1 MYYVI
6 IHGTI
11 LCIASHLICYR
22 LFGTVV
28 QSLCIFI
35 HSSSACAMLDIKFI
49 IENKDIVAAAIKNKH
64 TEQVDIDRIVELYEK
79 RKALRQ
85 ELDSL
90 NAAKRIAA
98 QERNIEEGQ
107 RIKQESARVN
117 ETLPSV
123 EKELVTLVSKIPNL
137 PSADTPVGDDESANR
152 VMRTWGT
159 PKQFDFQ
166 PKPHWELGA
175 ELDVIDME
183 KAALVSGSRFVY
195 LKGDLVRM
203 QFALIN
209 FAFDTL
215 GDVDILANIA
225 KEAGVDVPIT
235 PFIPILPPTFMR
247 TAVMNRMARLHPMD
261 ERYVFEKDDMV
272 LVGSAEHTIGP
283 LHMDEIIDEK
293 DLPKRYVGYG
303 TAFRREAGAAGKD
316 TRGILRL
323 HQFDKIE
330 LETFVVPERSFQEQD
345 FIVAI
350 QQHLMRKLELP
361 HQVVLKCTYD
371 QGAPNCRGIDIET
384 WIPTQNTYR
393 ETHTSDL
400 MTSYQSRRLN
410 TRVRRSD
417 GKIEHVHMNDAT
429 VFAMSRTLLAI
440 MENHQERD
448 GSITVPSVLRDY
460 MKKERIGTA

>member
-1 MYYVI
+1 
-6 IHGTI
+6 
-11 LCIASHLICYR
+11 
-22 LFGTVV
+22 
-28 QSLCIFI
+28 
-35 HSSSACAMLDIKFI
+35 MLDIKFI
-49 IENKDIVAAAIKNKH
+49 IDNKEIVAAAIKNKH
-64 TEQVDIDRIVELYEK
+64 TEQVDIDRVAELYEQ
-79 RKALRQ
+79 RKTLRQ
-85 ELDSL
+85 ELDDL
-90 NAAKRIAA
+90 NAAKKAAA

-107 RIKQESARVN
+107 RLKQETARIN
-117 ETLPSV
+117 ESLPGI

-137 PSADTPVGDDESANR
+137 PSADTPVGHDESANR
-152 VMRTWGT
+152 VLRNWGK
-159 PKQFDFQ
+159 PRVFDFE
-166 PKPHWELGA
+166 PKPHWELGT
-175 ELDVIDME
+175 ELDLIEME
-183 KAALVSGSRFVY
+183 KAAQVSGSRFVY

-215 GDVDILANIA
+215 GDVHALRDIA
-225 KEAGVDVPIT
+225 KKTGIDVPIT
-235 PFIPILPPTFMR
+235 PFVPVLPPTFMR

-283 LHMDEIIDEK
+283 LHMDEILEEK

-350 QQHLMRKLELP
+350 QEHLMRKLELP
-361 HQVVLKCTYD
+361 YQVVLKCTYD
-371 QGAPNCRGIDIET
+371 QGGPNCRGIDIET

-410 TRVRRSD
+410 TRVRRGD

-440 MENHQERD
+440 MENYQERD
-448 GSITVPSVLRDY
+448 GSITVPIALRHY
-460 MKKERIGTA
+460 MGKDRIGVKA